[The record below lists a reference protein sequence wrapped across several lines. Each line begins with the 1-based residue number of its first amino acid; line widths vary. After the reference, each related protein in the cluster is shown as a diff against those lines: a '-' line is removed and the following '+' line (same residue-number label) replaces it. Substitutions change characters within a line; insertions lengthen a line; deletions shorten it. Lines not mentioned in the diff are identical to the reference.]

1 MNVRF
6 KFKNSKLKRFNKQ
19 GSSVAYSFIKNIP
32 FNQTNKSFLTVLYPY
47 TAYCHY
53 TYNYHLLL
61 KLISANFTSLKA
73 TKKTRKNIT
82 IKVMCMVLD
91 SVAFTVNAEGGFSI
105 IIVSALWY
113 IKRIVEWGQTSPIFV
128 SYYPPF
134 RVRRPC
140 ISYACVKLSHRCVL
154 YYRPTTT
161 PCTVHKYI
169 RKTVLVL
176 ENV

>member
-1 MNVRF
+1 
-6 KFKNSKLKRFNKQ
+6 
-19 GSSVAYSFIKNIP
+19 
-32 FNQTNKSFLTVLYPY
+32 
-47 TAYCHY
+47 
-53 TYNYHLLL
+53 
-61 KLISANFTSLKA
+61 
-73 TKKTRKNIT
+73 
-82 IKVMCMVLD
+82 MCMVLD

-113 IKRIVEWGQTSPIFV
+113 IKRIVEWVQTSPIFV

-154 YYRPTTT
+154 YIIARP
-161 PCTVHKYI
+161 PHRGVVYVHKYI